1 MTDREEVSRDE
12 EEEAAVEAAFIAGF
26 REAPDKRAFL
36 TLAAIPLTLPGRSDY
51 KLVEVRLDD
60 RYQVGSVSPGFGTS
74 ELSYQPLPG
83 ALVGRRTSLRFVY
96 VSAKRTKEKR
106 LSELRARAEVTA
118 DQSFHY

>member
-1 MTDREEVSRDE
+1 MTDQDNAPQDE

-36 TLAAIPLTLPGRSDY
+36 TLAGIPLTLPGRSDY

-83 ALVGRRTSLRFVY
+83 ALVGHRTSLRFVY

-106 LSELRARAEVTA
+106 LSELRARTAITA